1 MMSKADLRAQA
12 RAGRKALAARDPG
25 AASRAAGYA
34 PAMLDALFGREGGW
48 AQEVARGHRLTV
60 ALYRPRGA
68 EMDTAPLAR
77 ALSDLS
83 CDLALPCVE
92 ALAAPLVFRRW
103 MAGQVLGPDLVG
115 SAAPLPEVEA
125 VDPDLIVTPLLAFDV
140 FGQRLGQGG
149 GYYDR
154 TFAARPDAA
163 RVGLAWTAQA
173 RDRLPAEVHDI
184 ALHGVLTETGYTPA
198 RKAD

>member
-12 RAGRKALAARDPG
+12 RAHRKALSVSDPG
-25 AASRAAGYA
+25 AAARAASHAG
-34 PAMLDALFGREGGW
+34 AMLDALFGREAGW
-48 AQEVARGHRLTV
+48 AEEAAAGRRLTV

-68 EMDTAPLAR
+68 EIDTGPLAR
-77 ALSDLS
+77 ALEALA

-92 ALAAPLVFRRW
+92 TLDAPLVFRRW
-103 MAGQVLGPDLVG
+103 QAGQALRPDLVG
-115 SAAPLPEVEA
+115 SAAPLPEAEN
-125 VDPDLIVTPLLAFDV
+125 VDPDLIVTPLLAFDA

-154 TFAARPDAA
+154 TFAARPGAA
-163 RVGLAWTAQA
+163 RVGLAWAAQEL
-173 RDRLPAEVHDI
+173 DRLPAEAHDI
-184 ALHGVLTETGYTPA
+184 PLHGVLTEVGYTAA

>member
-12 RAGRKALAARDPG
+12 RAHRKALSASDPG
-25 AASRAAGYA
+25 AAERAASHAG
-34 PAMLDALFGREGGW
+34 AMLDALFGREAGRAEEAAAGL
-48 AQEVARGHRLTV
+48 RLTV

-68 EMDTAPLAR
+68 EIDTGPLAR
-77 ALSDLS
+77 ALEMLS

-92 ALAAPLVFRRW
+92 VPNAPLVFRRW
-103 MAGQVLGPDLVG
+103 KAGQALMPDRVG
-115 SAAPLPEVEA
+115 SAAPLPDAPE
-125 VDPDLIVTPLLAFDV
+125 VDPDLIVTPLLAFDA

-163 RVGLAWTAQA
+163 RVGLAWSAQEV
-173 RDRLPAEVHDI
+173 DRLPAEAHDI
-184 ALHGVLTETGYTPA
+184 PLHGVLTEVGYTAA

>member
-12 RAGRKALAARDPG
+12 RAHRKALSTGDPG
-25 AASRAAGYA
+25 AAERAASHAG
-34 PAMLDALFGREGGW
+34 AMLDALFGREAGW
-48 AQEVARGHRLTV
+48 AEEAATGRRLTV

-68 EMDTAPLAR
+68 EIDTGPLAR
-77 ALSDLS
+77 ALEVLA

-92 ALAAPLVFRRW
+92 TPDAPLVFRRW
-103 MAGQVLGPDLVG
+103 RAGQALRPDLVG
-115 SAAPLPEVEA
+115 SAAPLPEAED
-125 VDPDLIVTPLLAFDV
+125 VDPDLIVTPLLAFDA

-154 TFAARPDAA
+154 TFAARPGAA
-163 RVGLAWTAQA
+163 RVGLAWAAQEL
-173 RDRLPAEVHDI
+173 DRLPAEVHDI
-184 ALHGVLTETGYTPA
+184 PLHGVLTEVGYTAA

>member
-1 MMSKADLRAQA
+1 MRSKADLRAQA
-12 RAGRKALAARDPG
+12 RSHRKALSVSDPG
-25 AASRAAGYA
+25 AAEHAAGHA
-34 PAMLDALFGREGGW
+34 GAMLDALFGREAGW
-48 AQEVARGHRLTV
+48 AEEARRGRRLTV

-68 EMDTAPLAR
+68 EIDTGPMAR
-77 ALSDLS
+77 VLETLS

-92 ALAAPLVFRRW
+92 TPDAPLVFRRW
-103 MAGQVLGPDLVG
+103 AAGQALRPDLVG
-115 SAAPLPEVEA
+115 SAAPLPDAEEVN
-125 VDPDLIVTPLLAFDV
+125 PDLIVAPLLAFDA

-163 RVGLAWTAQA
+163 RVGLAWSAQEV
-173 RDRLPAEVHDI
+173 DRLPAEAHDI
-184 ALHGVLTETGYTPA
+184 PLHGVLTEVGYTAA

>member
-12 RAGRKALAARDPG
+12 RAHRKALAAADRG
-25 AASRAAGYA
+25 AAERAASHAG
-34 PAMLDALFGREGGW
+34 AMLDALFGREAGW
-48 AQEVARGHRLTV
+48 AGEAARGRRLTV

-68 EMDTAPLAR
+68 EIDTAPLAR
-77 ALSDLS
+77 ALETLA

-92 ALAAPLVFRRW
+92 VLDAPLVFRRW
-103 MAGQVLGPDLVG
+103 AAGQALRPDLVG
-115 SAAPLPEVEA
+115 SVAPLPDAAEVE
-125 VDPDLIVTPLLAFDV
+125 PDLIVTPLLAFDA

-163 RVGLAWTAQA
+163 RVGLAWSGQEL
-173 RDRLPAEVHDI
+173 DRLPAEAHDI
-184 ALHGVLTETGYTPA
+184 PLHGVLSEVGYTAA
-198 RKAD
+198 RKG

>member
-1 MMSKADLRAQA
+1 MTTKADLRAQA
-12 RAGRKALAARDPG
+12 RAHRKALAAADPG
-25 AASRAAGYA
+25 AAERVAGHA
-34 PAMLDALFGREGGW
+34 GAMLDALFGREAGG
-48 AQEVARGHRLTV
+48 RRLIV

-68 EMDTAPLAR
+68 EIDTGPLAR
-77 ALSDLS
+77 AVEGLS

-92 ALAAPLVFRRW
+92 VLDAPLVFRRW
-103 MAGQVLGPDLVG
+103 TAGQALRPDLVG
-115 SAAPLPEVEA
+115 SAAPLPDAEA
-125 VDPDLIVTPLLAFDV
+125 VVPDLIVTPLLAFDA

-163 RVGLAWTAQA
+163 RVGLAWSAQEV
-173 RDRLPAEVHDI
+173 DQLPAEAHDI
-184 ALHGVLTETGYTPA
+184 PLHGVLTEVGYTAA